1 MQEVPKNMKVD
12 ENEVILSHIYSKQT
26 ARNLYSDA
34 ISQVIIKNHSK
45 GKLKIFDVMV
55 MKEKKK

>member
-1 MQEVPKNMKVD
+1 MKVD

-34 ISQVIIKNHSK
+34 ISQVIIKDHSK
-45 GKLKIFDVMV
+45 GKFKNFDVMV
-55 MKEKKK
+55 MKEKKSN